1 MSTEVLQYDEVLAAL
16 QELEMTDKLAP
27 FAVGDL
33 VHGLVASDTEHV
45 TKQIASDLGR
55 SLAWVR
61 QRDLVAKVFVPDVR
75 VELWGGEEPPPPVT
89 WRHHWIAAQTDDP
102 LGWITV
108 AVNEELSTRQL
119 QERIDGEDPDH
130 PDDVLITVDPGSAE
144 IHVRFREGVAAK
156 VTDRPMPG
164 VLHVE
169 DSEGRIL
176 ATRLL
181 LPGECIGRKVRMRRA
196 R

>member
-1 MSTEVLQYDEVLAAL
+1 MPELQYDEVLAAL
-16 QELEMTDKLAP
+16 QELEEQDKLAP

-33 VHGLVASDTEHV
+33 VHGLVAQDTEHV
-45 TKQIASDLGR
+45 TKRIASDLGR

-61 QRDLVAKVFVPDVR
+61 QRDLVAKVFVPDAR
-75 VELWGGEEPPPPVT
+75 AELWGGDEPPPPLT

-102 LGWITV
+102 HGWIR
-108 AVNEELSTRQL
+108 AAIAEELSTRQL
-119 QERIDGEDPDH
+119 QEAIDGEDPDR
-130 PDDVLITVDPGSAE
+130 PDDVLITYDPGAAE
-144 IHVRFREGVAAK
+144 IHVQFREGVAAK
-156 VTDRPMPG
+156 VSDRPMPG

-176 ATRLL
+176 ATRLR
-181 LPGECIGRKVRMRRA
+181 LPEECANRKVRIRRA